1 VEEVQL
7 GSDGNVPGVVL
18 LQGGLSE
25 GWVNEA
31 AGLML
36 LTDREIFGWA
46 KVRGA
51 HRGRVFVPRD
61 PFVSDLDPGE
71 LVVHVDHGIG
81 RYRGMIHL
89 SDPSSGV
96 QRDYL
101 DLEYAENARLRVPI
115 EHADRVNRYVGAG
128 EANPALNKLGSGDWQ
143 RTKRRIRAAVH
154 RIAHELVEL
163 YARRELAE
171 GSAFGADT
179 QWQWELEASFPY
191 VETPDQL
198 QAVNDVKADLEQLTP
213 MDRLIVGDVGYGKTE
228 VALRAAFKAVMEGKQ
243 VAVLVPTTVLAQQ
256 HYSTFRERLAPFPV
270 RVEVLSRFLT
280 DRQARLVIEGVRD
293 GSVDIVIGT
302 HRLLQPEVA
311 FHDLGLLIIDEEQRF
326 GVGHKERFK
335 QFRTEVHVLTLSA
348 TPIPRTMHL
357 SLVGVRDLSMMQT
370 APEDR
375 LPIRTYV
382 TEQDDTLVREAILRE
397 LDRGGQVYYV
407 ANRVRSIHW
416 VAHQLQALVPE
427 ARIGIGHGQMP
438 DDDLEE
444 VMLEFVNGE
453 KDVLVCTTIIEAGLD
468 LPNVNTIVVTDSQ
481 MFGLAQLYQL
491 RGRVGRGANRA
502 YAYFLYPRDRA
513 LTEIAEKRLR
523 AIFEASELGAGYQI
537 ALKDLEI
544 RGAGNLLGWE
554 QHGHISAV
562 GFDLYCRLLAEAV
575 DQLKKLHKLS
585 LEGEGEG
592 IAERILAEAF
602 PEQEHPTVT
611 LPVQAFIPSDY
622 VSEDPLRLNLYQ
634 RLSAAKRGDQVRE
647 LREEI
652 EDRFGP
658 LPDPARRLV
667 ELLELRASAGVAGI
681 QEIALDGAEIVLRFA
696 GPRSFDVGAL
706 GQGLGPQLRARQ
718 NQLRLEYQPGRD
730 VLYVL
735 QQLVDRLIGAPVG
748 VPS

>member
-1 VEEVQL
+1 
-7 GSDGNVPGVVL
+7 
-18 LQGGLSE
+18 
-25 GWVNEA
+25 
-31 AGLML
+31 
-36 LTDREIFGWA
+36 
-46 KVRGA
+46 
-51 HRGRVFVPRD
+51 
-61 PFVSDLDPGE
+61 
-71 LVVHVDHGIG
+71 
-81 RYRGMIHL
+81 
-89 SDPSSGV
+89 
-96 QRDYL
+96 
-101 DLEYAENARLRVPI
+101 
-115 EHADRVNRYVGAG
+115 
-128 EANPALNKLGSGDWQ
+128 
-143 RTKRRIRAAVH
+143 
-154 RIAHELVEL
+154 
-163 YARRELAE
+163 
-171 GSAFGADT
+171 
-179 QWQWELEASFPY
+179 
-191 VETPDQL
+191 
-198 QAVNDVKADLEQLTP
+198 

-243 VAVLVPTTVLAQQ
+243 AAVLVPTTVLAQQ
-256 HYSTFRERLAPFPV
+256 HYTTFRERLAPFPV

-280 DRQARLVIEGVRD
+280 DRQARLVIEGIRQ

-326 GVGHKERFK
+326 GVAHKERFK

-382 TEQDDTLVREAILRE
+382 TEHDDTLVREAILRE

-438 DDDLEE
+438 DDDLELT
-444 VMLEFVNGE
+444 MLEFVNGE

-468 LPNVNTIVVTDSQ
+468 LPNVNTIIVTDAQ

-502 YAYFLYPRDRA
+502 YAYFLYPKDRA
-513 LTEIAEKRLR
+513 LGEVAEKRLR

-544 RGAGNLLGWE
+544 RGAGNLLGFE

-562 GFDLYCRLLAEAV
+562 GFDLYCRLLGEAV
-575 DQLKKLHKLS
+575 NQLKKLHRLS
-585 LEGEGEG
+585 LEEEGV
-592 IAERILAEAF
+592 AERILAEAF
-602 PEQEHPTVT
+602 PEEQHPTVT
-611 LPVQAFIPSDY
+611 LPVQAFIPADY
-622 VSEDPLRLNLYQ
+622 VAEEPLRLNLYQ
-634 RLSAAKRGDQVRE
+634 RLSAAQRAEQVHE

-667 ELLELRASAGVAGI
+667 ELLELRASAGAAGI
-681 QEIALDGAEIVLRFA
+681 TEIALDGGEIVVRYT
-696 GPRSFDVGAL
+696 GPRLLDPGAL
-706 GQGLGPQLRARQ
+706 GQDIGAPLRARQ

-730 VLYVL
+730 FLYVL
-735 QQLVDRLIGAPVG
+735 QQLVDRLTQAPVLVG
-748 VPS
+748 R